1 MTTLYKLS
9 KQLYVGIAR
18 KEIEMKMH
26 TSMVPLFAL
35 MFCLATQ
42 GLAQQKSS
50 DGQEDQAHKEAHHGK
65 SADQVA
71 KDLANPNNSLA
82 NLTFKNQFRWFKGD
96 LPGADDQNSYTL
108 LFQPVFPF

>member
-1 MTTLYKLS
+1 
-9 KQLYVGIAR
+9 
-18 KEIEMKMH
+18 MKMH

-42 GLAQQKSS
+42 GFAQQKSS
-50 DGQEDQAHKEAHHGK
+50 DRQENLAHKEAHDGN
-65 SADQVA
+65 STDQVT
-71 KDLANPNNSLA
+71 KDLANSNSSLA

-96 LPGADDQNSYTL
+96 LPRADDQNSYTF